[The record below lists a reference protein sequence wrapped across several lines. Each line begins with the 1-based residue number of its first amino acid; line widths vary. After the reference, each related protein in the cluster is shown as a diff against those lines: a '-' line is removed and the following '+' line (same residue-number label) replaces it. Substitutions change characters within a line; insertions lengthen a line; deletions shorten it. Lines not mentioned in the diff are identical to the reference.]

1 MATTRIGLC
10 EDDSDLRSVLLR
22 ALRAEGYDVRATL
35 TGHEAVEA
43 FSTTPPDLLVLDVG
57 LPDADGRDVCQALR
71 GHGVTAPVIFLT
83 ARDALPDRLAGFRAG
98 GDDYLTKPF
107 ALAELIVRVQALLRR
122 GGAAT
127 GGAGA
132 SGAGSSPGGA
142 GATGR
147 AGGAGAS
154 GAAGAAE
161 RADGSAAEESRA
173 ANAVWLDP
181 AAHAARVGARTAQLT
196 PTEFRLLAALVARQ
210 GEVLRRRELVAAAWP
225 DGAIVHE
232 NTLDAYAGRLR
243 RKLGAIEAPQR
254 IDTVRGV
261 GYVLR

>member
-1 MATTRIGLC
+1 MTAVRIGLC
-10 EDDSDLRSVLLR
+10 EDDADLRSLLVR
-22 ALRAEGYDVRATL
+22 ALRAEGFEVRAAF

-43 FSTTPPDLLVLDVG
+43 FSAAPPDLLVLDIG

-83 ARDALPDRLAGFRAG
+83 ARDALPDRIAGFHAG

-122 GGAAT
+122 GG
-127 GGAGA
+127 GGAR
-132 SGAGSSPGGA
+132 GGA
-142 GATGR
+142 AVEDGGR
-147 AGGAGAS
+147 S
-154 GAAGAAE
+154 
-161 RADGSAAEESRA
+161 
-173 ANAVWLDP
+173 VQLDP
-181 AAHAARVGARTAQLT
+181 TAHAARVGDRTEQLT
-196 PTEFRLLAALVARQ
+196 PTEFRLLAALVARP

-243 RKLGAIEAPQR
+243 RKLGALEAPQR